1 MLRFEWDAPKSTANL
16 RKHGVSFEEA
26 AIVFGDPLAL
36 TFADPDHS
44 SSRSTLH
51 HHRSVASGSVA
62 LVVAHVER
70 GQKVRI
76 ISARRATRQERT
88 IYEQD

>member
-26 AIVFGDPLAL
+26 ATVFGDPLAL

-44 SSRSTLH
+44 IREARFITIGQSHQDL
-51 HHRSVASGSVA
+51 
-62 LVVAHVER
+62 LMVVAHVER
-70 GQKVRI
+70 GRAIRI
-76 ISARRATRQERT
+76 ISARKATKHERT

>member
-26 AIVFGDPLAL
+26 ATVFGDPLAL

-44 SSRSTLH
+44 VREARFITLGQSH
-51 HHRSVASGSVA
+51 QD
-62 LVVAHVER
+62 LLMVVAHVER
-70 GQKVRI
+70 GMTIRI
-76 ISARRATRQERT
+76 ISARKATKHERT